1 MLKSIISIVHLGM
14 TGFEKKK
21 KSLKNFQNMLN
32 FLGESAGKKSER
44 MKNIEKFRECKAP
57 GIGSS
62 RIFHVIDFREL
73 GRNSRKFLLPR

>member
-1 MLKSIISIVHLGM
+1 
-14 TGFEKKK
+14 
-21 KSLKNFQNMLN
+21 MLN

-62 RIFHVIDFREL
+62 RIFHVIDFCEL
-73 GRNSRKFLLPR
+73 GRIHESFSSQGNKTVSVSHVFSFLY